1 MKQLTEEQQD
11 ALMDECIDNFDFEKV
26 HKVMVM
32 LQWKWVEKDGST
44 LSIPDIPRMKA
55 AARRSLRAAYR
66 YWKTHEGNHAVVGS
80 GGFEACYATPEGDNG
95 HAFYLRFVLAEAEAE
110 LEKA

>member
-32 LQWKWVEKDGST
+32 LQWQWVEKDGST
-44 LSIPDIPRMKA
+44 FSIPDIPRMKA
-55 AARRSLRAAYR
+55 CARARLRSAYKV
-66 YWKTHEGNHAVVGS
+66 WKQRGGDGATTGS
-80 GGFEACYATPEGDNG
+80 GGFEATYGAPEGDNC